1 MFKKECFESIK
12 FYTCV
17 ESVFMSEESSFLRG
31 KLLFKLAR
39 RNCWGGKHT
48 AFDKLHRGFKPK
60 HHEAVEEIAEQLI
73 KENFLLQKKAFYGLH
88 VSLNPK
94 FSIEIK
100 KEVEEFLKKATESD
114 A

>member
-1 MFKKECFESIK
+1 MDNE
-12 FYTCV
+12 
-17 ESVFMSEESSFLRG
+17 SFLRG

-48 AFDKLHRGFKPK
+48 AFDNLYHGFKPK
-60 HHEAVEEIAEQLI
+60 HHHAVEEIAEQLI

-94 FSIEIK
+94 FSMEIQ
-100 KEVEEFLKKATESD
+100 KEIDEFLKKIEQED
-114 A
+114 